1 MSEPQQVEGWV
12 DFEVGEEFPDLRLVT
27 CELAA
32 RQNRRSPRG
41 VRLRLA
47 TLSDR
52 LSGPQAVNLRRR
64 PVPAAYRV
72 FFHHIGLDPDQTRTP
87 IEAAIVERMLRGGF
101 RSRNHLED
109 ALLIALVET
118 GVAVWA
124 LDAEKVWGPL
134 GIRAAGEDERLGRG
148 EEAPLIPEGQLVVAD
163 LQTPLAI
170 LFGDV
175 AADHA
180 VSGRTGRM
188 ILFAVQVAGVASLYV
203 EEALWMCVEALAG
216 GGRFSDW

>member
-1 MSEPQQVEGWV
+1 MSEPEQVEGWV
-12 DFEVGEEFPDLRLVT
+12 DFEVGEEFPELRLIT
-27 CELAA
+27 CELDASP
-32 RQNRRSPRG
+32 RRRSPRG
-41 VRLRLA
+41 VRHRLA

-52 LSGPQAVNLRRR
+52 LSGPAAVNLRRR
-64 PVPAAYRV
+64 PVPSAYRV

-134 GIRAAGEDERLGRG
+134 GIRLSKEGEQLGRAQDAG
-148 EEAPLIPEGQLVVAD
+148 SLPEGQLVIAD
-163 LQTPLAI
+163 LQTPLAV

-175 AADHA
+175 AETHGVTA
-180 VSGRTGRM
+180 RTARM
-188 ILFAVQVAGVASLYV
+188 VLYAVQVAGVAAIYV
-203 EEALWMCVEALAG
+203 EEALWMCVEALRSGAG
-216 GGRFSDW
+216 FGDW